1 MALNSQ
7 PASRRI
13 LSAKRMIRDARLG
26 HPMTVG
32 QMERLETVLAD
43 AAADVER
50 MELASGEASV
60 VSQLKAAGNNPAVL
74 RAVLQQVGAR
84 KAVRHG

>member
-13 LSAKRMIRDARLG
+13 LSAKRTLRDARLG
-26 HPMTVG
+26 QPMTMA

-43 AAADVER
+43 AARDVEQL
-50 MELASGEASV
+50 ELASGTAGV
-60 VSQLKAAGNNPAVL
+60 VSELKAAGNNPVVMQAVL
-74 RAVLQQVGAR
+74 RQAAAR
-84 KAVRHG
+84 KVVRHG

>member
-1 MALNSQ
+1 MAVNSQ

-26 HPMTVG
+26 NPMTIV
-32 QMERLETVLAD
+32 QMERLEIVLAD
-43 AAADVER
+43 AAAEVER
-50 MELASGEASV
+50 MELASGQAGV
-60 VSQLKAAGNNPAVL
+60 VNQLKAAGSNPVVL
-74 RAVLQQVGAR
+74 RAVLQQAAAQ

>member
-26 HPMTVG
+26 SPMTAT
-32 QMERLETVLAD
+32 QMERLELALAD
-43 AAADVER
+43 AAADVEKL
-50 MELASGEASV
+50 ELASGQSSV
-60 VSQLKAAGNNPAVL
+60 VTQLKAAGNNPAVL
-74 RAVLQQVGAR
+74 RAVLQQAAAR